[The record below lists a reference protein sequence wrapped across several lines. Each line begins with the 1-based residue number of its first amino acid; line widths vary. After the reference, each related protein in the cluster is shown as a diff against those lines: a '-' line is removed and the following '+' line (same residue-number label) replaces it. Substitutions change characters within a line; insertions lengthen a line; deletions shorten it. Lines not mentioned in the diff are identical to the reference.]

1 MPTKRDSGFI
11 VVFAVAAGA
20 MISSGLFHLPHLLP
34 WQDRPG
40 MFLCYL
46 GAAVL
51 LVPSLLSTAE
61 LVTAMPKAGG
71 AFFFIDRGLGPG
83 FGTVGGVAAWAS
95 LALKSAFAAVG
106 LAVLLAPV
114 VGEGFEVLVACGCC
128 AVFGLVSLFEGG
140 RFQRVRVSVVF
151 VLLLVLVGYV
161 IWGGS
166 HLDVSH
172 YKGIMNGG
180 RHNMLVGMAMVF
192 VAFGGVTKAASLGE
206 RVRKP
211 KRDIILGMFL
221 ATLVVGLLYG
231 AVVFVTT
238 GLLPGG
244 NAEWEALPLS
254 QAGAVLGGAGG
265 RMLLSGTAA
274 VAFVAMGSAGVSS
287 AAHIVGA
294 MAQDGLLPAS
304 MVGAQ
309 HERPVPGI
317 LATCVFIM
325 AAILLLDIEL
335 FVVAASAMTILVFLF
350 SMAALI
356 FMRESRMP
364 SYTPTWRCPF
374 YPWLQILGGLAYVF
388 MLVELG
394 TPALAVSGVILGV
407 ALLWYVF
414 FTRVHV
420 ARESALVHVAARL
433 AGAHFREHD
442 LEAELSRV
450 VRERDQRQTDRFD
463 RLIADCVIID
473 HEGAATR
480 QDLFRDVAEELSRKL
495 PLTAQDVVELLERR
509 EGISSTVMRPGMA
522 IPHVIV
528 EGLTSFEIVL
538 VRSKEG
544 VVFEEGRAPVHAM
557 FVMAASPT
565 ERNFYLKALMAVA
578 EIAQEPEFDRKW
590 LRAAS
595 TDALREVVLAAERRR
610 ELEHGESSPE

>member
-1 MPTKRDSGFI
+1 MSTKRDSGFI

-34 WQDRPG
+34 WEDRPG

-51 LVPSLLSTAE
+51 LLPSLLSIAE

-83 FGTVGGVAAWAS
+83 FGTIGGVAVWAS

-106 LAVLLAPV
+106 LAVLLTPL
-114 VGEGFEVLVACGCC
+114 VGEGAEALVACACC
-128 AVFGLVSLFEGG
+128 VLFGAMSLLVGE
-140 RFQRVRVSVVF
+140 RFQRLRVSIVLL
-151 VLLLVLVGYV
+151 LLLVLVGYV
-161 IWGGS
+161 VWGGS
-166 HLDVSH
+166 RVDVSH
-172 YKGIMNGG
+172 YRGIANGG
-180 RHNMLVGMAMVF
+180 SRNMIVGMALVF

-238 GLLPGG
+238 GLLPIGDV
-244 NAEWEALPLS
+244 EWEVLPLS
-254 QAGAVLGGAGG
+254 QAGEILGGAGG
-265 RMLLSGTAA
+265 RMLLSGTAV
-274 VAFVAMGSAGVSS
+274 VAFLAMGSAGISS
-287 AAHIVGA
+287 AAHIVSA
-294 MAQDGLLPAS
+294 MAKDGLLPAP
-304 MVGAQ
+304 MAAT
-309 HERPVPGI
+309 HDARPVHGV
-317 LATCVFIM
+317 LVTSVFII
-325 AAILLLDIEL
+325 AAILALNIEL
-335 FVVAASAMTILVFLF
+335 FVAAASAMTILVFLF
-350 SMAALI
+350 SMAALA

-364 SYTPTWRCPF
+364 SYNPTWRCPL

-394 TPALAVSGVILGV
+394 TPALAVSGVILGA

-450 VRERDQRQTDRFD
+450 VRERDQHQTDRFD

-473 HEGAATR
+473 HKGAASR
-480 QDLFRDVAEELSRKL
+480 QDLFRNVAVELARSL
-495 PLTAQDVVELLERR
+495 PLTADDVVDLLERR
-509 EGISSTVMRPGMA
+509 ESISTTVMRPGMA

-528 EGLTSFEIVL
+528 EGLETFEIVL
-538 VRSKEG
+538 VRSREG
-544 VVFEEGRAPVHAM
+544 VEFEPGQPLVHSV
-557 FVMAASPT
+557 FVMAASPV

-578 EIAQEPEFDRKW
+578 EIAQEPEFDHKW
-590 LRAAS
+590 LRAVGV
-595 TDALREVVLAAERRR
+595 DALREVVLAAERRR
-610 ELEHGESSPE
+610 ELEHGESSPG